1 MYQDCCCAVLI
12 LRGYTWTT
20 AAVVVHGLHHQH
32 LISLFNLTPVRS
44 TALQAYNFFIVNM
57 YKDWNLWATYDSRY
71 YDIRQWVVR
80 SGSHQAVVR
89 HLSASHQ
96 LSGTRQFLGSRQ
108 AVVRQSSGSRQ
119 AIVRQ
124 SSDSRQA
131 AIRQSSSSHQAVIR
145 QLSGS
150 LYALFMQSVS

>member
-57 YKDWNLWATYDSRY
+57 YKDWNLWATYDSSY
-71 YDIRQWVVR
+71 YDIRQ
-80 SGSHQAVVR
+80 
-89 HLSASHQ
+89 
-96 LSGTRQFLGSRQ
+96 
-108 AVVRQSSGSRQ
+108 
-119 AIVRQ
+119 
-124 SSDSRQA
+124 
-131 AIRQSSSSHQAVIR
+131 
-145 QLSGS
+145 
-150 LYALFMQSVS
+150 